1 MVYKYGFS
9 TPNELNR
16 GNIDLQGVSF
26 FVQVSQLFQESGIGY
41 TVKIVVGA
49 WKIRYRYI
57 YIYRTLL
64 CRMNCMKQ

>member
-16 GNIDLQGVSF
+16 GNIDLQGLSFF

-41 TVKIVVGA
+41 TVKIVVVGLV
-49 WKIRYRYI
+49 ILEGDEVNI
-57 YIYRTLL
+57 
-64 CRMNCMKQ
+64 N

>member
-1 MVYKYGFS
+1 MVYKYVFS

-41 TVKIVVGA
+41 TVKIVVVGLV
-49 WKIRYRYI
+49 ILEGDEVNI
-57 YIYRTLL
+57 
-64 CRMNCMKQ
+64 N

>member
-41 TVKIVVGA
+41 TVKIVVVGLV
-49 WKIRYRYI
+49 ILEGDEVNI
-57 YIYRTLL
+57 
-64 CRMNCMKQ
+64 N